1 MARHH
6 AWLVAALAIALVAA
20 PVAAAAAEAAATK
33 GAWCSGRARGA
44 MRGVGRGAPIR
55 RRAGAAVAAAAP
67 SPTPRPPV
75 PPPLPSSH
83 THKTAPVNAPVV
95 AAGDKNVAA
104 PVVAAAKNVP
114 VAAAAA
120 KNAAAPVATATA
132 AATPVVATPVAAA
145 AAKAAAPVATTT
157 PVTVAPVAATAAP
170 AKNAVAA
177 AAPAKNA
184 AAPVP
189 AAKPQQPTLFASIAA
204 RPELSSFAAALR
216 LIGAADE
223 LDQPNARTAVFA
235 PSNAAM
241 DAFARELLGDAKATA
256 AESLLSPAAGP
267 RYAPLLRRLAA
278 ASAGVAAPG
287 AGAPVVFLTYGGQ
300 QLKVS
305 KVANNKNAAS
315 ARPMVVAMSEATPAA
330 PTTPT
335 LTTTTLLAADLGD
348 NGAIYVVDRV
358 LKPADVLVAATPS
371 NTKAPAEAKQPQQP
385 QQSQKLALLAA
396 DADVSSFARLAELL
410 LSPEALSASSPPL
423 NVFAPRNAA
432 INAYLDRAHGFKSV
446 EEAEG
451 ALSSLPVAAS
461 MVEKM
466 AATGD
471 KTASEGAQKQLQRLL
486 ALRSDLTAVVAYHV
500 SPSLALDAAT
510 LSEGGRTLPTL
521 LAVGA
526 GGDKAA
532 GAAIPPATSPN
543 AAAPVRMLGVKA
555 GAGGVMLSD
564 AESAP
569 AAGAQASA
577 KILGTWMAGDDA
589 LHKLDAVLAVAPQPL
604 DEAAMLA
611 MVGKLVEGGDGDVA
625 VVAADGLM
633 TEGVKGVDGSA
644 SATTTPSGARGWDIT
659 IRNQIIQNSI
669 QSNIHRALTGGMTV
683 QQAALYNSALANLAP
698 YGQVPLYYLMP
709 PRGGGSYSYSGSYGG
724 SGYGGGYWLG

>member
-1 MARHH
+1 
-6 AWLVAALAIALVAA
+6 
-20 PVAAAAAEAAATK
+20 
-33 GAWCSGRARGA
+33 
-44 MRGVGRGAPIR
+44 
-55 RRAGAAVAAAAP
+55 
-67 SPTPRPPV
+67 
-75 PPPLPSSH
+75 
-83 THKTAPVNAPVV
+83 
-95 AAGDKNVAA
+95 
-104 PVVAAAKNVP
+104 VVAAAKNVP

-120 KNAAAPVATATA
+120 KNADAPVPTATA

-157 PVTVAPVAATAAP
+157 PATVTPVAAT
-170 AKNAVAA
+170 

-256 AESLLSPAAGP
+256 AEWLLSPAAGP

-287 AGAPVVFLTYGGQ
+287 AGAPVDFLTYGGQ

-305 KVANNKNAAS
+305 KLANNKNAAS

-348 NGAIYVVDRV
+348 NGVIYVVDRV

-371 NTKAPAEAKQPQQP
+371 NTKAPAEAKQPQQH

-471 KTASEGAQKQLQRLL
+471 KTASEAAQKQLQRLL

-532 GAAIPPATSPN
+532 GAASVPPATSPN

-564 AESAP
+564 AGSAP